1 MASEGLPVDRLRQF
15 LRELK
20 PETRALLMTELE
32 RSAVDG
38 GEVAGADLIL
48 QELRAMMTEA
58 SNPPPRIPKPSRL
71 FFQPVEPF
79 VVDDAPE
86 RKQRGRIARA
96 ALEPIWEFVGRD
108 LLADEAAAFAAEA
121 ARCIAANDTGSAERA
136 ARAFQDAVVGALEQ
150 VFAAADSDDKAKRR
164 LAGQVGSPHALDD
177 LRNLHAILKGRDA
190 LATIGAR
197 LPLHIRNLADDQLDA
212 VKAVLESPVAR
223 HSHIAL
229 HAILLVMSRLGS
241 PWQLIRLGVRA
252 AESDV
257 AARIAETPF
266 AIAVVLVLADIEGRV
281 ARLRDSLKRGRVAEA
296 VAELKEIHDAARG
309 LRSEIDLSVDS
320 PWSRQLAAV
329 RAEVS
334 ALLRTEVEGLAGRM
348 RRLLRPRPSKEIA
361 SGAVI
366 DLGDVAET
374 EAALD
379 LLGACRNVASEL
391 AMNEVALRVHSELQ
405 NYLDTGTPALLDSFR
420 NAGPADRAFR
430 KSQVDAAIGFSAK
443 LFGPNY
449 ASLLAKAAE
458 VAGQSERK
466 AAKA

>member
-1 MASEGLPVDRLRQF
+1 
-15 LRELK
+15 
-20 PETRALLMTELE
+20 
-32 RSAVDG
+32 
-38 GEVAGADLIL
+38 
-48 QELRAMMTEA
+48 
-58 SNPPPRIPKPSRL
+58 
-71 FFQPVEPF
+71 
-79 VVDDAPE
+79 
-86 RKQRGRIARA
+86 
-96 ALEPIWEFVGRD
+96 
-108 LLADEAAAFAAEA
+108 
-121 ARCIAANDTGSAERA
+121 
-136 ARAFQDAVVGALEQ
+136 
-150 VFAAADSDDKAKRR
+150 
-164 LAGQVGSPHALDD
+164 
-177 LRNLHAILKGRDA
+177 
-190 LATIGAR
+190 
-197 LPLHIRNLADDQLDA
+197 
-212 VKAVLESPVAR
+212 
-223 HSHIAL
+223 
-229 HAILLVMSRLGS
+229 
-241 PWQLIRLGVRA
+241 
-252 AESDV
+252 
-257 AARIAETPF
+257 
-266 AIAVVLVLADIEGRV
+266 
-281 ARLRDSLKRGRVAEA
+281 
-296 VAELKEIHDAARG
+296 